1 MSPPPA
7 DTAKTKLSA
16 SDQNLASNTDVNPEQ
31 EKDAGD
37 TTEGGS
43 TTAEHLRAEDS
54 VAAVGGETNKVTTSE
69 GREGSAEAD
78 EDADEVVD
86 DDRGDDSPPLPNE
99 DIPPLPQEP
108 PPVED
113 DGWAPVWEETAQ
125 AFYFY
130 NRFTG
135 ATQWTNPR
143 VPEASQF
150 VETAPGVTP
159 VAIASTAAQ
168 EDATAPSRP
177 AGGYDPSIHGDYDPT
192 AWYAQP
198 ASSDPA
204 DPSLLS
210 SNPADAYAATGA
222 FNRFTGRWQAADL
235 TPENHNDENKSRRQ
249 MNAFFDVDA
258 AANSHDGRSLKA
270 ERSGKKLSKT
280 ELKQFKEKRKA
291 KKEEKRRAWL
301 RD

>member
-1 MSPPPA
+1 MSPAPA
-7 DTAKTKLSA
+7 DTAKSKLSA
-16 SDQNLASNTDVNPEQ
+16 SDQNLASDTDVNTGQ
-31 EKDAGD
+31 EKDASNSKEGNITTPEGLEPVDSGD
-37 TTEGGS
+37 
-43 TTAEHLRAEDS
+43 RVDS
-54 VAAVGGETNKVTTSE
+54 ETSRVKTSE
-69 GREGSAEAD
+69 DGKHSAEAN
-78 EDADEVVD
+78 EEGNELED
-86 DDRGDDSPPLPNE
+86 DDGKNDAPPLPDE

-150 VETAPGVTP
+150 MEAAPGVTS
-159 VAIASTAAQ
+159 VAGTSTGAREDSAA
-168 EDATAPSRP
+168 TSRP
-177 AGGYDPSIHGDYDPT
+177 VGGYDPSIHGDYDPT

-198 ASSDPA
+198 AAAEPA
-204 DPSLLS
+204 DAALLS
-210 SNPADAYAATGA
+210 ADPADAYVATGA

>member
-1 MSPPPA
+1 MSPAQA
-7 DTAKTKLSA
+7 DTAKSKPSA
-16 SDQNLASNTDVNPEQ
+16 PDQSLASNTDVDPGQ
-31 EKDAGD
+31 DKDAGSII
-37 TTEGGS
+37 EGS
-43 TTAEHLRAEDS
+43 PATAEHLRAEDS
-54 VAAVGGETNKVTTSE
+54 VDAVGNDTKGVTTSKDNE
-69 GREGSAEAD
+69 DPVEINEAD
-78 EDADEVVD
+78 ELED
-86 DDRGDDSPPLPNE
+86 DDRSEDTPPLPNE

-150 VETAPGVTP
+150 VETAPSMAP
-159 VAIASTAAQ
+159 VAITSTATE
-168 EDATAPSRP
+168 EDSAATSRP

-198 ASSDPA
+198 AALDPA

-210 SNPADAYAATGA
+210 SNPADTYSATGA

>member
-16 SDQNLASNTDVNPEQ
+16 SDIDLAVNTDVNPGQ
-31 EKDAGD
+31 EKEGN
-37 TTEGGS
+37 TTTSEGLEAADGGARVGS
-43 TTAEHLRAEDS
+43 ESSR
-54 VAAVGGETNKVTTSE
+54 VTTSE
-69 GREGSAEAD
+69 DGKDSTEANEDD
-78 EDADEVVD
+78 ELKDD
-86 DDRGDDSPPLPNE
+86 DDRRDDAPPLPNE
-99 DIPPLPQEP
+99 DIPPLPQDP

-159 VAIASTAAQ
+159 IAITSTTAQ
-168 EDATAPSRP
+168 EDSAATSRP

-198 ASSDPA
+198 PASDPA

-222 FNRFTGRWQAADL
+222 FNRFTGRWQASDL